1 MALIKT
7 RLNNFNKGLNK
18 DTPINLLLDDECA
31 ELLDVVHRSKVWT
44 QRPGFTLP
52 YTDTGGAFPTIEIA
66 DYVEAGVS
74 TLIRGHKDGVDY
86 LNGTTWVNRL
96 NLGTTR
102 TDKDKIFFAEG
113 GGYSWFTNGVDPI
126 HRSTNPS
133 STNYT
138 SVSADW
144 VTTTVGGS
152 AGCQIT
158 RADIIFFFNNRL
170 WMANVTDSVDGLVG
184 NRLRFTNV
192 NAYGASNLRCEG
204 TTGRYDFDDT
214 QSDIISAGVLL
225 NNAMAL
231 FKEDMVGI
239 VQNTGNPIVSPA
251 LRFSPGIIA
260 PKAWTYIPGG
270 GMFYISKT
278 GFHMFQGGLPE
289 EVGRNKVRSYFFSI
303 VDEANLDN
311 IYCWTNWKDT
321 EIVIHIPTTSG
332 VPTKCLIYNWSTGA
346 WSEWDYQAYCGFYR
360 HRLQTSTKIYFG
372 HDSGNVRLSG
382 GSTDNGTP
390 IVTRLTTKAFST
402 LAPDRNSAQNAPNYI
417 QINRIWTDAR
427 PVGSTVYIGEA
438 DYGRETPTYNNSATI
453 TEVDG
458 LQPVADLQPTS
469 TAYATIKITGF
480 TKLGEII
487 LEWTG
492 AGDI

>member
-1 MALIKT
+1 MPLTKT
-7 RLNNFNKGLNK
+7 RLSNFNRGLNK
-18 DTPINLLLDDECA
+18 DTPINLLRDDECA
-31 ELLDVVHRSKVWT
+31 ELLNVVHRSNLWQV
-44 QRPGFTLP
+44 RPGYTLP
-52 YTDTGGAFPTIEIA
+52 YTDTGGGHAAIEIT
-66 DYVEAGVS
+66 DYIKAGAS

-102 TDKDKIFFAEG
+102 TDKDKIWFAEG
-113 GGYSWFTNGVDPI
+113 GGYSWFTNGVDQIYRTLSP
-126 HRSTNPS
+126 ST
-133 STNYT
+133 TNYT
-138 SVSADW
+138 TFSWDTS
-144 VTTTVGGS
+144 TIGGS
-152 AGCQIT
+152 AGCSIT

-170 WMANVTDSVDGLVG
+170 WMANTTDSVDGLVG
-184 NRLRFTNV
+184 NRLRYTNV
-192 NAYGASNLRCEG
+192 NAYTTSPRCEAA
-204 TTGRYDFDDT
+204 TGRYDFDDT

-270 GMFYISKT
+270 GMFYVSKT

-289 EVGRNKVRSYFFSI
+289 EIGRNRIRSYFFSI

-321 EIVIHIPTTSG
+321 EIVIHVPTTSG
-332 VPTKCLIYNWSTGA
+332 VPTKCLVYNWSSGV

-360 HRLQTSTKIYFG
+360 HRSQTSVKIYFG

-382 GSTDNGTP
+382 GATDDGAT
-390 IVTRLTTKAFST
+390 IATRLTTKAFAT
-402 LAPDRNSAQNAPNYI
+402 LAPDKESARNAPNYI
-417 QINRIWTDAR
+417 QVNQIWTDAR
-427 PVGSTVYIGEA
+427 PVGASVAVGEA
-438 DYGRETPTYNNSATI
+438 DYGRETPIYNNSATI
-453 TEVDG
+453 TEVNG
-458 LQPVADLQPTS
+458 LQPVADLTPTK
-469 TAYATIKITGF
+469 TAYVTMKVENF
-480 TKLGEII
+480 TSVSELIM
-487 LEWTG
+487 EWTG